1 MATIETGE
9 TVKGVERG
17 WDDGR
22 VALGASK
29 KIGEICTSRA
39 GREVDDGAQAAKPG
53 AAFTFIEVGPEGTP
67 GVTGGDHQPNSQIG
81 MPASLYGFQ

>member
-1 MATIETGE
+1 MATIKTGE
-9 TVKGVERG
+9 TVEGVERD

-29 KIGEICTSRA
+29 KIGEISTPRA
-39 GREVDDGAQAAKPG
+39 GREMDDGPQAAESG
-53 AAFTFIEVGPEGTP
+53 AALTFIEVGPEGTP
-67 GVTGGDHQPNSQIG
+67 GVTGGDHRPSSQIG